1 LARRALIVCALALA
15 YGGGAVMF
23 WVHAVY
29 LGEKGPA
36 ISPYLHWALDSTA
49 GFIGLTPPLAV
60 ILPLAAAVAGWDGT
74 GYNGAGRHLSLAAFI
89 AVGGAAFALVTVGGP
104 FAHDAFIAR
113 GTWIADRVTDLAG
126 SSAAQAA
133 SAAAAPDTVSDTTSM
148 AAQFVVGLPTYT
160 ALFALA
166 VVLIRAAVRAHHHAT
181 KETHV
186 DAAIR

>member
-1 LARRALIVCALALA
+1 MISELRSLLATAPTARDVFDPTAAARPRTTGSPAGPLAGSGPSGPSAPLWKLFIDYYRDRLARRALIVCALALA

-74 GYNGAGRHLSLAAFI
+74 G
-89 AVGGAAFALVTVGGP
+89 
-104 FAHDAFIAR
+104 
-113 GTWIADRVTDLAG
+113 
-126 SSAAQAA
+126 
-133 SAAAAPDTVSDTTSM
+133 
-148 AAQFVVGLPTYT
+148 
-160 ALFALA
+160 
-166 VVLIRAAVRAHHHAT
+166 
-181 KETHV
+181 
-186 DAAIR
+186 

>member
-1 LARRALIVCALALA
+1 MGR
-15 YGGGAVMF
+15 YG
-23 WVHAVY
+23 
-29 LGEKGPA
+29 L
-36 ISPYLHWALDSTA
+36 
-49 GFIGLTPPLAV
+49 
-60 ILPLAAAVAGWDGT
+60 
-74 GYNGAGRHLSLAAFI
+74 
-89 AVGGAAFALVTVGGP
+89 
-104 FAHDAFIAR
+104 IAR

-160 ALFALA
+160 ALFALT